1 MTTPPAAAPAAD
13 AIDLMQV
20 AAIMREVAR
29 AEILPRFRT
38 LGRHEIHQKS
48 HPGDLV
54 TAADV
59 AAEKALSERLTA
71 LLPGSAV
78 VGEEAAHADPAIL
91 ATLQQDAPV
100 WVLDPVDGTRN
111 FATGVPRFAV
121 MVALVQGGDT
131 VAGWILDPVAD
142 TLYAARRGG
151 GSWCDGRRL
160 QVAAPAPLHA
170 LAGAA
175 GFGHAKL
182 FKPHGIRTRQSGSA
196 AHDYMQASDGRAD
209 FAVFRRRLNP
219 WDHAAGAL
227 IFTEAGGFCRMS
239 DGRPYRPGDTD
250 GDHIIL
256 APSEALW
263 RELRDILRP
272 HIEGRA

>member
-1 MTTPPAAAPAAD
+1 MTTPTVATAD
-13 AIDLMQV
+13 TVDLAEV
-20 AAIMREVAR
+20 AAIMRAVAR

-59 AAEKALSERLTA
+59 AAEKALSDRLLA
-71 LLPGSAV
+71 LLPGSLV
-78 VGEEAAHADPAIL
+78 VGEEAAHADPSVMDK
-91 ATLQQDAPV
+91 LQQDAPV

-111 FATGVPRFAV
+111 FANGVPRFAV

-142 TLYAARRGG
+142 SLYAAHRGS
-151 GSWCDGRRL
+151 GSWCDGKRVA
-160 QVAAPAPLHA
+160 VAAPAPLRT
-170 LAGAA
+170 LVGAA
-175 GFGHAKL
+175 GYGHAKL

-196 AHDYMQASDGRAD
+196 AHDYMQASDGRAG

-227 IFTEAGGFCRMS
+227 IFTEAGGVCRLY

-256 APSEALW
+256 APDEVLW
-263 RELRDILRP
+263 QELRDILRP
-272 HIEGRA
+272 HIEGHA